1 MIRVMPLNS
10 VNTNTDAAVA
20 LQNLNSTNQQI
31 SSVQNEVNTGYAI
44 SSPTDN
50 GAVWAIAQGQRAQ
63 VASLGSVVQSLQRG
77 QSAVDVALSAGQ
89 TVSDLLVQIKTKV
102 LAAAD
107 TSLDSSSRGA
117 LNNDFKSLLGQITT
131 VVSNANFNGVNLLTN
146 GAADYSALANADA
159 TSTITVAAEDLSL
172 GGSNIAISA
181 TASFNTATAA
191 QSLIATVNSSITNV
205 STALGELGTGSN
217 ALTSQLSFVNNLSGT
232 LNTGIGNLVD
242 ADLAQASAQLQAL
255 QTKQQLGVQALSIA
269 NGESSSLLS
278 LFRNIS

>member
-1 MIRVMPLNS
+1 MPLNS
-10 VNTNTDAAVA
+10 VNTNSDAALA
-20 LQNLNSTNQQI
+20 LSNLNSTNATI
-31 SSVQNEVNTGYAI
+31 SAVQTEINTGYAI
-44 SSPTDN
+44 SSPTNN

-63 VASLGSVVQSLQRG
+63 VAALASVTGSLQRG

-89 TVSDLLVQIKTKV
+89 TVSDLLTQIKTKV

-107 TSLDSSSRGA
+107 TSLNTSSRQA

-131 VVSNANFNGVNLLTN
+131 VVSNANFNGVNLLTS
-146 GAADYSALANADA
+146 GATNYTALANADA
-159 TSTITVAAEDLSL
+159 TSVITVKAEDLSL
-172 GGSNIAISA
+172 GGSNIGLSS
-181 TASFNTATAA
+181 TASFSTAA
-191 QSLIATVNSSITNV
+191 NAQAYITTVNSAIQNV

-217 ALTSQLSFVNNLSGT
+217 ALGSQLNFVSNLSST

-242 ADLAQASAQLQAL
+242 ADLASASAQLQAL

-269 NGESSSLLS
+269 NGESSTLLS